1 MARYVIAASPLV
13 KIYLRE
19 WEDRL
24 TEDPD
29 LIFKEDDKFKFSVAT
44 GTSAFV
50 LDFNKPMLVHKPK
63 AGSYYQA
70 DEGRSEKLIQLPN
83 ASMQSEGKE
92 IEALYGWLIGEQGH
106 SRLETDLYGIVPFDT
121 GVDLV
126 DRVDQMAAL
135 EAIMSGDPAAATKA
149 KREYDK
155 IQQDTAR
162 RIKEVRDKVKK
173 DSEVRIKRAMKVV
186 HNNLI
191 RQWAVNAETGLGKYP
206 PSVAEALGA
215 HALDKELKEK
225 AERGKALYGKMDNLM
240 GRTVG

>member
-1 MARYVIAASPLV
+1 MPKYVIASSPLV
-13 KIYLRE
+13 KVYLKE

-29 LIFKEDDKFKFSVAT
+29 LIFDEETKFRFSVST
-44 GTSAFV
+44 GTSAFI
-50 LDFNKPMLVHKPK
+50 LDFNKPMLVKKDLP
-63 AGSYYQA
+63 GSRYQA
-70 DEGRSEKLIQLPN
+70 DNGRSATLIDLPN

-92 IEALYGWLIGEQGH
+92 IEALYGWLIGESGH
-106 SRLETDLYGIVPFDT
+106 SRLETDLYGIVPFET

-135 EAIMSGDPAAATKA
+135 EAIMSGDPAEAVKA

-155 IQQDTAR
+155 IQADTAR
-162 RIKEVRDKVKK
+162 RIKEVREKVKK
-173 DSEVRIKRAMKVV
+173 DSEARIKRAMKVV

-191 RQWAVNAETGLGKYP
+191 QQWRHNAETGLGKYP
-206 PSVAEALGA
+206 PSIAEALGA

-225 AERGKALYGKMDNLM
+225 AEKGKALYGKMDKLM
-240 GRTVG
+240 GTTTV